1 VREHGEI
8 LEALSRRDGV
18 RLRGLLQEHLRH
30 KYQALIA
37 SASAE
42 KGAQPGGEQP
52 AAAMPR

>member
-1 VREHGEI
+1 VREHGQI

-30 KYQALIA
+30 KYQALLA
-37 SASAE
+37 SEE
-42 KGAQPGGEQP
+42 KAGRAGAEQP

>member
-37 SASAE
+37 SAEKSAR
-42 KGAQPGGEQP
+42 PGGEQP
-52 AAAMPR
+52 AAAMLR